1 MAQIGSEKNPVVFRK
16 ATVSKPSRFRKGMN
30 LSQYKDNYDKIF
42 RKKKSQMIEYIY
54 VDSDYWVST
63 YKYWNEE

>member
-30 LSQYKDNYDKIF
+30 LSQYKDNYDRIF
-42 RKKKSQMIEYIY
+42 KKGKETTAYDTEFESAREKSKTFSMEQ
-54 VDSDYWVST
+54 D
-63 YKYWNEE
+63 